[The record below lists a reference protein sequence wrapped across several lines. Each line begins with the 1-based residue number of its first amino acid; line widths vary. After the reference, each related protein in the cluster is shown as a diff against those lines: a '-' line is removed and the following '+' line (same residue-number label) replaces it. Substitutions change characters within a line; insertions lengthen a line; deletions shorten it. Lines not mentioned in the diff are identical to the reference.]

1 MRISDWSSDLCSS
14 DLELVS
20 GDASEAG
27 DDEDQSREGS
37 DHLDRDTGIVDDLH
51 STLRLSKSLPAA
63 RRRRSSVRLTS
74 TVMAPTN
81 LPSWAMDMLS
91 WAISAPVSSLISMSS
106 TKMASGPTWKVFWN
120 LASSPCQKS
129 EVMALCPALRPLR
142 RSEEHTSE
150 LQSLMRNSD

>member
-1 MRISDWSSDLCSS
+1 MLISDWSSDVCSS
-14 DLELVS
+14 DLGDVGDTRGVGDAVASLRELVS

-37 DHLDRDTGIVDDLH
+37 DQLDRDTGIVDDLH
-51 STLRLSKSLPAA
+51 STLRLSQTLPAA

-81 LPSWAMDMLS
+81 LPSWAMDMFS
-91 WAISAPVSSLISMSS
+91 WAISAPV
-106 TKMASGPTWKVFWN
+106 
-120 LASSPCQKS
+120 
-129 EVMALCPALRPLR
+129 

-150 LQSLMRNSD
+150 LQSLMRSSYAVFCLTKKNILCRLL